1 VATLSPADRSDL
13 EALVSPEAELPVLDD
28 PHAAS
33 HRRLF
38 ARFLRHH
45 LAEGGEM
52 PAITFW
58 EDRPWVAA

>member
-1 VATLSPADRSDL
+1 VATLAPADRSDL
-13 EALVSPEAELPVLDD
+13 EALVSPAADLPVLDAR
-28 PHAAS
+28 HAAS

-52 PAITFW
+52 PAIAFW
-58 EDRPWVAA
+58 EERPWEPA